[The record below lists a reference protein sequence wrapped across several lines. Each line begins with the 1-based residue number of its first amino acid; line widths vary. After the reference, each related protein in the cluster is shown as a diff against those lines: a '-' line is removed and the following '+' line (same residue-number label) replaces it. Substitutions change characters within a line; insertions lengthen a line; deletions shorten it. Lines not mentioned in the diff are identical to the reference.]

1 MPDEIVQ
8 GGFLGT
14 ALDNSRITH
23 MSILNQNPLP
33 FFINGQ
39 YVSPTGRQ
47 TFENINPASGTL
59 NFDVLEGNA
68 DDIDHAVNS
77 ARSALAGPWT
87 NIDVD
92 NRARLLHKVADLIDK
107 HRDEFLAAEI
117 SDTGKPVQLAGHIDI
132 PRGAAN
138 FRVFADVIKSQ
149 SDETFRMPT
158 PDGGEAI
165 NLTVRKPKGVI
176 AVICPGTYR
185 FC

>member
-47 TFENINPASGTL
+47 TFENINPANGTP

-77 ARSALAGPWT
+77 ARSALTGPW
-87 NIDVD
+87 NSIDID
-92 NRARLLHKVADLIDK
+92 SRARLLHKVADLIDK

-117 SDTGKPVQLAGHIDI
+117 SDTGKPVQLSLIHI
-132 PRGAAN
+132 
-138 FRVFADVIKSQ
+138 
-149 SDETFRMPT
+149 
-158 PDGGEAI
+158 
-165 NLTVRKPKGVI
+165 
-176 AVICPGTYR
+176 
-185 FC
+185 